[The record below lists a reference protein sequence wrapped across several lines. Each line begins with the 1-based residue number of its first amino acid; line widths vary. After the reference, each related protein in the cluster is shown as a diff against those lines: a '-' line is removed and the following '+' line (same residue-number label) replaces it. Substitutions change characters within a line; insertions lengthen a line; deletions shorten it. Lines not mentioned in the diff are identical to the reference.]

1 MEIIYRVVL
10 NGQVYEG
17 VFSMDNEIQQGE
29 LTVRRSSV
37 DLGAARIELT
47 QRKDTARGGEILEPT
62 LVSLSDSVCTVRDFM
77 VGYSG
82 LSVSRMH
89 YFTSDWGSEFSPV
102 EEDFAN
108 CEEKILQ
115 INSGRSCK
123 QLDPWAGLTLADGAM
138 SVAVGHGGNWR
149 MEISKAKGSV
159 LAGLHGEIFEKEL
172 APGASFAGIR
182 VAMACCVDMDEAC
195 RALRDFIYH
204 HVSRIG
210 QEHWTEAPVVYN
222 PWWPYEDRFINE
234 DVCRRNADAARELG
248 VTQFMLDAGW
258 FGDEQDTGAHMDW
271 FEKRGDWKNVNRQ
284 RFPHGMAALCKDVNA
299 RGLKF
304 GMWCEIEAIGQQAQ
318 IRFEHPEY
326 AACRGD
332 EFLGYACMAS
342 PEVRAWAKSVLVQLI
357 EEYGARWIKFDFN
370 LDPGLGCDRPGH
382 GHGKDDGLFEHY
394 RGYYQL
400 LDEIHAQYPDVVLEN
415 CSSVGLRLDFET
427 LSHTYF
433 THLSDPDYVEH
444 HFQVF
449 WGATSYLPAAC
460 CYHFTQS
467 QMRNPLDNDREPEP
481 ISADMPRHRFD
492 YIIRA
497 CMVCN
502 LGLSYRL
509 DELPDWCAQR
519 LKQLIA
525 FYRGI
530 AIPYVYEG
538 ELFRLTGQPIRG
550 GKGERWQA
558 YEYLAGDGSAV
569 CMVFR
574 LKQSE
579 DSRIIRLQ
587 GLEPDRRYAVRFED
601 AAGRSCEMTGRA
613 LMEQGIAFDALP
625 AEASEILR
633 VIPM

>member
-10 NGQVYEG
+10 NGQVCEG
-17 VFSMDNEIQQGE
+17 AFSAAEESRQGE
-29 LTVRRSSV
+29 LTVRRFSA

-47 QRKDTARGGEILEPT
+47 QRKDAARGGEILEPA
-62 LVSLSDSVCTVRDFM
+62 LASLSDSVCTVRDFM
-77 VGYSG
+77 VGYTG
-82 LSVSRMH
+82 LNVSRMH
-89 YFTSDWGSEFSPV
+89 YYTSDWGSEFSPV

-108 CEEKILQ
+108 CEEKVLQ

-149 MEISKAKGSV
+149 MEVSRAKGSV

-172 APGASFAGIR
+172 APGASFAGVR
-182 VAMACCVDMDEAC
+182 VAAACGSDAEEAC

-234 DVCRRNADAARELG
+234 DVCRRNADAARALG

-284 RFPHGMAALCKDVNA
+284 RFPHGMAALCRDINA

-326 AACRGD
+326 TACRGD

-382 GHGKDDGLFEHY
+382 GHGKGDGLFEHY
-394 RGYYQL
+394 RGYYRL

-415 CSSVGLRLDFET
+415 CSSGGLRLDFET

-433 THLSDPDYVEH
+433 THLSDPDYLMMSNMGLISSYWSCILY
-444 HFQVF
+444 F
-449 WGATSYLPAAC
+449 GATGIPFGTFVL
-460 CYHFTQS
+460 TS
-467 QMRNPLDNDREPEP
+467 QC
-481 ISADMPRHRFD
+481 HT
-492 YIIRA
+492 
-497 CMVCN
+497 V
-502 LGLSYRL
+502 
-509 DELPDWCAQR
+509 PD
-519 LKQLIA
+519 
-525 FYRGI
+525 
-530 AIPYVYEG
+530 AI
-538 ELFRLTGQPIRG
+538 L
-550 GKGERWQA
+550 
-558 YEYLAGDGSAV
+558 
-569 CMVFR
+569 
-574 LKQSE
+574 
-579 DSRIIRLQ
+579 
-587 GLEPDRRYAVRFED
+587 D
-601 AAGRSCEMTGRA
+601 AAEIDGASPVRAYRSIVLPLLRPAITTVAILGFLSCWNDLLYSMLLLQKNSVRTLTVEVATTVSKFSNNMPLLYTGLLLNCIPTVLVFIFFQKYIA
-613 LMEQGIAFDALP
+613 QGMVAGAVK
-625 AEASEILR
+625 S
-633 VIPM
+633 